1 MVGRERDRGVEVDLA
16 EAGVLE
22 CGVEFVE
29 GPESPA
35 IDERAV
41 EASLARVVVDDE

>member
-1 MVGRERDRGVEVDLA
+1 MEADLA

-29 GPESPA
+29 GPQSPA
-35 IDERAV
+35 IDEGAI
-41 EASLARVVVDDE
+41 EAGLARVVVDDKGDGVLDHA